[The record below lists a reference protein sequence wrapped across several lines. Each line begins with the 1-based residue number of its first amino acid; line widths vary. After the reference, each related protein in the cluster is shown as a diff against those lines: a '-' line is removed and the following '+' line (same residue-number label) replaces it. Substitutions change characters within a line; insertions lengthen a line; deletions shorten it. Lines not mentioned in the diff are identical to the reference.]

1 MNFLI
6 RCENAAIVL
15 YFALPKVIVNRG
27 PSEPSQRSMIRTI
40 TCEITPDSAHFCN
53 SSSLH
58 SPQLVDFADARAFLS
73 RPYRQNRDPAQHHP
87 ELPTVVLPAAASGSG
102 HASPVDPVF
111 TSLCCKLVSD
121 QFSIRFGSDSLGQ
134 RFPKLY
140 SSRPNSRTK
149 HAGAEPSTLETAPR
163 ILSRDALLKGAGR
176 SGTRLFLIT
185 PSDRSR
191 VLT

>member
-1 MNFLI
+1 MSRRGFTPSLTKPSFPYSL
-6 RCENAAIVL
+6 RQRSDCTL
-15 YFALPKVIVNRG
+15 FALPKVIVNRG
-27 PSEPSQRSMIRTI
+27 PSELSQRSMIRTI

-58 SPQLVDFADARAFLS
+58 SPQLVDFATARAFLS

-140 SSRPNSRTK
+140 CSRPNSRT
-149 HAGAEPSTLETAPR
+149 STLEQN
-163 ILSRDALLKGAGR
+163 
-176 SGTRLFLIT
+176 
-185 PSDRSR
+185 
-191 VLT
+191 